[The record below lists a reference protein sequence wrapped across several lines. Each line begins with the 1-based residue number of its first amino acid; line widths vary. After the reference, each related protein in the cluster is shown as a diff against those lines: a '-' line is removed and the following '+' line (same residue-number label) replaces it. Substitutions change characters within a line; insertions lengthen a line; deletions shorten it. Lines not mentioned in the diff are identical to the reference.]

1 MPARPTSPIVK
12 RFLSDQSGAS
22 ALLFATAAV
31 PLFTIIGAA
40 IDYTSAINRRIEL
53 QTAVDSAAVRGCKD
67 IQTQSVAVAKA
78 NMNNTF
84 NAMFKEQATF
94 DSDVT
99 TTIAAGAVKASAST
113 TFNAQL
119 GALVGLSNVQLHAH
133 SECEYANNT
142 YEISL
147 VMDNSGSMAESVGS
161 KTKMAAAIDAAKSLV
176 DAMYSGPTSAS
187 RVKFSIVPFTLSVNV
202 GSTYRTAPW
211 VDTNAQSSAHW
222 DNFDY
227 INSLWKPANRFAL
240 FDELRIGF
248 GGCFETRPGTYAVTD
263 TAPTVGQPDSY
274 FVPQFAPDDPG
285 ATASGSSNYTFK
297 PNGTGANTT
306 YTYENS
312 YLDDNTAG
320 TGQCQV
326 LLVKQSHNV
335 WEVDKALTKLCKYKG
350 NPTKNISNARG
361 PNYMCNGQPVMRM
374 SNDAAALKTKIG
386 SMVADGNT
394 NIFEG
399 FMWGWRTLSPSAP
412 FADGRIYGQQ
422 PAGQPNNVKVMIVL
436 TDGINAWSGLNNSSK
451 SRFSPAG
458 FLQNTRSGL
467 LAGGVIP
474 FTKVSRFA
482 PLTTTTEAQG
492 ISAMDTRLNEG
503 CANAKNKGIIV
514 YTIGFAKKESEVNS
528 TVLKNCAS
536 PNAATGAPLYYYAA
550 NAAEV
555 EKVFKD
561 IANKL
566 SDLRITK

>member
-31 PLFTIIGAA
+31 PLFTVIGAA
-40 IDYTSAINRRIEL
+40 VDYTSAINRRVEL
-53 QTAVDSAAVRGCKD
+53 QAAVDSAAVRGCKD
-67 IQTQSVAVAKA
+67 IQTQSVATAKA

-84 NAMFKEQATF
+84 NAMFKETAAF
-94 DSDVT
+94 NSEVT
-99 TTIAAGAVKASAST
+99 TTVAAGSVKASAET
-113 TFNAQL
+113 TFKAQL
-119 GALVGLSNVQLHAH
+119 GALVGLNNITLHAH

-142 YEISL
+142 YEIAM
-147 VMDNSGSMAESVGS
+147 VMDNSGSMGESVGS
-161 KTKMAAAIDAAKSLV
+161 KTKMQAAKDAAKSLV
-176 DAMYSGPTSAS
+176 DALYSGAMSES
-187 RVKFSIVPFTLSVNV
+187 RVKMSIVPFTLSVNV
-202 GSTYRTAPW
+202 GSTYRTANW
-211 VDTNAQSSAHW
+211 ADSNAQSSAHW

-227 INSLWKPANRFAL
+227 INSLWKPANRFTL
-240 FDELRIGF
+240 FDELQIPF
-248 GGCFETRPGTYAVTD
+248 GGCFETRPGNYAVTD
-263 TAPTVGQPDSY
+263 TSATAGQPDSY

-285 ATASGSSNYTFK
+285 ARASGSSNYTFK
-297 PNGTGANTT
+297 LNGNGANTT
-306 YTYENS
+306 YNYENS

-326 LLVKQSHNV
+326 LAIKQSHET

-350 NPTKNISNARG
+350 NPTKNVSNARG
-361 PNYMCNGQPVMRM
+361 PNYMCNGQPIMRM
-374 SNDAAALKTKIG
+374 VNAASTLKTKIDT
-386 SMVADGNT
+386 MVADGNT

-399 FMWGWRTLSPSAP
+399 FMWGWRTISPNGP
-412 FADGRIYGQQ
+412 FADGRVYGQQ
-422 PAGQPNNVKVMIVL
+422 PAGQPNNVKVVIVL
-436 TDGINAWSGLNNSSK
+436 TDGINAWSGLSNSSK

-467 LAGGVIP
+467 LSGGVIP
-474 FTKVSRFA
+474 FSKVSRFT

-492 ISAMDTRLNEG
+492 ISAMDNRLNEG
-503 CANAKNKGIIV
+503 CTNAKNKGIIV

-536 PNAATGAPLYYYAA
+536 PNAATGEPLYYYAA
-550 NAAEV
+550 NATEV